1 MRWNYASLTVV
12 LPRSTVAHLWDDC
25 DLIAIRWSGLHHY
38 GLEAKQRIN
47 SSSWKIFQVDM
58 YIYIPITHP
67 RPYEQKAYCFGWQ
80 VVLILTRKW
89 TRAPC
94 PVSLEWSLVAGWLQ
108 FVPKTPTCKKWF
120 CAKQV
125 WASQFFRKKN
135 TLPGLFQQQ
144 SVPQNISKPIYL
156 KNMGQLAF
164 PRWHRLSWRET
175 TPYLLAFFSPLVLGP
190 LIPSCGSQP
199 PCWVNHFMQITNLDE
214 RPFQVI
220 FSTYKY
226 FADLRTFRII
236 IDHFAKVQFY
246 LLYILHSLVVGDAFI
261 CPCPPQK
268 KCRATFCSD
277 LKSLEEDL
285 VHPARHSISK
295 ENIFSPR
302 RKNKPTKLHHGAMSH
317 ICIRIYIYIYT
328 CNQG

>member
-1 MRWNYASLTVV
+1 MGFHLESPYQWCYISNAHEMKLCFPHGGASSVDGRTPLGRLWPHSHTVIWFASLWLGSETKDKQQF
-12 LPRSTVAHLWDDC
+12 LE
-25 DLIAIRWSGLHHY
+25 DLSSGY
-38 GLEAKQRIN
+38 
-47 SSSWKIFQVDM
+47 M

-190 LIPSCGSQP
+190 LIPSWK
-199 PCWVNHFMQITNLDE
+199 WVPATMLSESLYADHQFGWEALPSDILNLQI
-214 RPFQVI
+214 F
-220 FSTYKY
+220 
-226 FADLRTFRII
+226 
-236 IDHFAKVQFY
+236 
-246 LLYILHSLVVGDAFI
+246 
-261 CPCPPQK
+261 
-268 KCRATFCSD
+268 CRF
-277 LKSLEEDL
+277 K
-285 VHPARHSISK
+285 
-295 ENIFSPR
+295 NI
-302 RKNKPTKLHHGAMSH
+302 
-317 ICIRIYIYIYT
+317 
-328 CNQG
+328 